1 MSDTYLSLQEENLK
15 ASPEF
20 TVSQNGDL
28 QFYGIDMHALVQKHG
43 TPLKITYLPKISE
56 QISKAK
62 QMFLEAFEK
71 ANYKGEY
78 IYCYCTKSSHFAFVL
93 DEVLKNNVHIET
105 SSAFDIPIVNK
116 LYEEKKINKNT
127 YVICNGF
134 KRPEYTK
141 QVSQLIN
148 DDFKNVIPV
157 LDNEKELDAYL
168 AHTEKDFS
176 IGIRIATEEIPNF
189 SFYTSRLGINLN
201 KILELYRERI
211 KDNTQVSLKM
221 LHFFINTGIKDHDYY
236 WNELNKCLDLY
247 VKLKRECPELD
258 SLNIGGGLPFKTH
271 LAFEYDYQDF
281 IDKIIVKIKES
292 CDENGIDAPNIFTEF
307 GTYTVA
313 ESGINVFE
321 ILDEKQQ
328 NDRELWYMVNNSFM
342 TTLPDT
348 WGIDQRF
355 VVLPLNKW
363 NAPYKHVFLGG
374 LTCDSMDF
382 YNSEVHNNKLF
393 LPPLEGGEPLY
404 IALFNTGAYQDALS
418 GYGGI
423 KHCLI
428 PSPKYIVLDKDEKGV
443 VSSQEFRGEQ
453 SSDEMLNILGYK

>member
-1 MSDTYLSLQEENLK
+1 MSDTYFSLQEENLK
-15 ASPEF
+15 SSPEF
-20 TVSQNGDL
+20 TVSKNGDL
-28 QFYGIDMHALVQKHG
+28 HFYGIDMHALVKKHG
-43 TPLKITYLPKISE
+43 TPLKVTYLPRITE
-56 QISKAK
+56 QIQKAK
-62 QMFLEAFEK
+62 KMFLKAFQR
-71 ANYKGEY
+71 ANYKGRY
-78 IYCYCTKSSHFAFVL
+78 TYCYCTKSSHFAFVL
-93 DEVLKNNVHIET
+93 DEVLKNDVHIET

-116 LYEEKKINKNT
+116 LYSENKINKDT

-168 AHTEKDFS
+168 SHTKKEFS

-201 KILELYRERI
+201 KILDLYRNRI
-211 KDNTQVSLKM
+211 KDNPQVSLKM

-236 WNELNKCLDLY
+236 WNELNKCLELY
-247 VKLKRECPELD
+247 VKLKRECPELS

-281 IDKIIVKIKES
+281 IDKIIAKIKES
-292 CDENGIDAPNIFTEF
+292 CDEHGIESPDIFTEF
-307 GTYTVA
+307 GSYTVA
-313 ESGINVFE
+313 ESGMNVFE

-355 VVLPLNKW
+355 VVLPLNNW

-393 LPPLEGGEPLY
+393 LPPLEEGEPLY

-428 PSPKYIVLDKDEKGV
+428 PSPKYIVLNKDEKGN
-443 VSSQEFRGEQ
+443 VSSEEFRGEQ
-453 SSDEMLNILGYK
+453 TSAEMLNILGYK